1 MTASPTRPDPR
12 PLATLFAARF
22 TALIAELIGFIAL
35 RLGRHPRLAS
45 LTPRLCNRLNRAA
58 RIIATTMARIATGKR
73 PRIDLRRNRIRP
85 HRPRPNLPTAPG
97 WLLRELKH
105 EAALTRIRLESLLA
119 EPGIADL
126 LAQAPTIER
135 LLAPF
140 RRALAIGHEAPPL
153 KPAPPPPPPQ
163 PEPAPARPPARPR
176 ARFIP
181 FVRVL

>member
-1 MTASPTRPDPR
+1 MPTATKAADPSPLP
-12 PLATLFAARF
+12 ALFAARF

-35 RLGRHPRLAS
+35 RLGRHPKLAS
-45 LTPRLCNRLNRAA
+45 LTPILCNRLNRTA
-58 RIIATTMARIATGKR
+58 RLIRATMAKLATGTYRAPR
-73 PRIDLRRNRIRP
+73 PDLRRNRIRP

-135 LLAPF
+135 LLAPV
-140 RRALAIGHEAPPL
+140 RPAQAIGPEAPPL

-163 PEPAPARPPARPR
+163 PEPAPARPR